1 MGSMSVDLIRDSV
14 RAQGKLSRFVNC
26 IVRAIRSR
34 SAPFT
39 FRIYFKH
46 AESSIVYGLVQL
58 SINCRPT
65 GNHFEIK

>member
-46 AESSIVYGLVQL
+46 DFKQESSIVV
-58 SINCRPT
+58 RT
-65 GNHFEIK
+65 RTVVD